1 MKAKEFSKLKQADI
15 NKMRARYESKR
26 TEYQALSLEE
36 LKELYKT
43 KMSSTDRHALT
54 MITNEKLQVEEAI
67 KIKEVQEHDN
77 IEGE

>member
-26 TEYQALSLEE
+26 TEYQALSLDE

>member
-1 MKAKEFSKLKQADI
+1 MKAKAFNKLKQSDI

-26 TEYQALSLEE
+26 LEYQALSLDE

-54 MITNEKLQVEEAI
+54 IMTNEKLQAEESI
-67 KIKEVQEHDN
+67 KIKELQEHDN